1 MRFLTARGL
10 SHKPYVRGLGVLSG
24 HFRKLTP
31 LSFYLTRKNRHDLL
45 NINEGSHLVKTVLLC
60 SILFCVIA
68 MPALGE
74 LTDADLDKIRLI
86 VKEEINTDRE
96 DFEKDIKEYID
107 IKIESI
113 EKRLSLVTTLIVG
126 LMALIGIPLVALT
139 VMIGWRSIKDNSQ
152 GKKIDNSAPEV
163 KITQAFTPSR

>member
-1 MRFLTARGL
+1 M
-10 SHKPYVRGLGVLSG
+10 
-24 HFRKLTP
+24 
-31 LSFYLTRKNRHDLL
+31 
-45 NINEGSHLVKTVLLC
+45 KTVLFC
-60 SILFCVIA
+60 SILFCIIA
-68 MPALGE
+68 MPAFGE

-86 VKEEINTDRE
+86 VKEEINADRE

>member
-1 MRFLTARGL
+1 M
-10 SHKPYVRGLGVLSG
+10 
-24 HFRKLTP
+24 
-31 LSFYLTRKNRHDLL
+31 
-45 NINEGSHLVKTVLLC
+45 KTVLLC
-60 SILFCVIA
+60 SILFCVIV

-74 LTDADLDKIRLI
+74 LTDADLNKIRLI

-152 GKKIDNSAPEV
+152 GKKDDNSAPEV
-163 KITQAFTPSR
+163 KITQAFIPSR